1 MRKKLRYE
9 CVLLRI
15 PIFNMENFRNHA
27 EDIWGGATK
36 LVSFNLLC
44 KHRWWEYP
52 EMDDEL
58 LLLFDTAVD
67 TDIEGLRT
75 TPTADPFEAMA
86 AWQGEDTAGS
96 LGNAKAEMSTP
107 DTLASSARGG

>member
-1 MRKKLRYE
+1 MKYE

-15 PIFNMENFRNHA
+15 PIWNAENFRGHA
-27 EDIWGGATK
+27 EDIWSVKTK

-52 EMDDEL
+52 DIDDAVLE
-58 LLLFDTAVD
+58 LFDTAVD

-75 TPTADPFEAMA
+75 TPTADPFEAMKLGA
-86 AWQGEDTAGS
+86 AAFGAHGATRDSSE
-96 LGNAKAEMSTP
+96 STYDSDAMP
-107 DTLASSARGG
+107 PP